1 MCVVPPYMRQDIQDP
16 VPVRL
21 FVMSSGKNSEPH
33 NFMYN
38 PVTTTTTTTVTNT
51 HASSGGASAGKI
63 HCVHSL
69 KSSRNNLSL
78 VMHRTY
84 AVNGG
89 VVAGDRYRYFHLL
102 GQNTLDITGSSA
114 HTHNLLRYIFG

>member
-38 PVTTTTTTTVTNT
+38 PVTTTTTVTNT
-51 HASSGGASAGKI
+51 HASSDGASAGKI
-63 HCVHSL
+63 DLPCP
-69 KSSRNNLSL
+69 
-78 VMHRTY
+78 Y
-84 AVNGG
+84 
-89 VVAGDRYRYFHLL
+89 
-102 GQNTLDITGSSA
+102 
-114 HTHNLLRYIFG
+114 